1 MGELEEYKKML
12 SELIKKQIVMLG
24 PSVAL
29 GKARKVTGLKVD
41 DQGNVTEI
49 EGNPQTALKG
59 LAQAYMEISA
69 QIAQNTIDALLSK
82 YPGIQRPS

>member
-1 MGELEEYKKML
+1 ML

-29 GKARKVTGLKVD
+29 GKARKVAGLEVD
-41 DQGNVTEI
+41 NEGNVMNI
-49 EGNPQTALKG
+49 KGDPQKVLKS
-59 LAQAYMEISA
+59 LAQSYMEISA

-82 YPGIQRPS
+82 YPGIEKPS